1 MSHVYYRY
9 PIRLNSL
16 MTGADLPT
24 CDIGASI
31 AQFLNML
38 LHSRFNELRSDPQF
52 GNSIW
57 DTEFDHTVNQ
67 YTWEAQLTQ
76 SLTEAIRQQEPR
88 LRDVTVRVVIQ
99 SAAGID
105 GLPGNTRRLA
115 DVTVSATVQM
125 TNEPFRFTTRLLLG
139 TLSGR

>member
-38 LHSRFNELRSDPQF
+38 LHSRFNELRSDPSF
-52 GNSIW
+52 GCSIW
-57 DTEFDHTVNQ
+57 DTEFDHTMNQ
-67 YTWEAQLTQ
+67 YTWESQLTL
-76 SLTEAIRQQEPR
+76 SLTEAVKQQEPR
-88 LRDVTVRVVIQ
+88 LRDVSVRVIIQ

-115 DVTVSATVQM
+115 DVSVSATVQM